1 MVVVKRLDPKYP
13 RLGYEVQKG
22 LMIDMPNGDGKAE
35 IIEAEDGSVTL
46 SERDGKYSVSLKNV
60 KLSEFV
66 EHDVRVDLKRG
77 PRANHLTLENVTID
91 GPTATIISHEGET
104 VISDTILSGHDY
116 IETSGQTIKH
126 SFIEDGTL
134 DRAKLINSSVERS
147 CVRESL
153 VKDSEVVNSDLD
165 GVTVTKDSTI
175 ELSDLIND
183 KVTNATV
190 GGVDYNWLD
199 VSWLG
204 DDRHFKDGYFVG
216 NGKHV
221 GQYNFDNGYVRV
233 ADEEAYVDGLAKLIV
248 YRDLPYAWDRDHYR
262 PSETLKERLE
272 DAWETAPEAYRNE
285 TLELTP
291 FLKDVIAP
299 PSLTDAEIAESFA
312 EDEAWREA
320 DDFVI
325 DESQFEVNSQNH
337 LQQ

>member
-22 LMIDMPNGDGKAE
+22 LMVDMPGGDGKAE
-35 IIEAEDGSVTL
+35 ITEAEDGSVTL

-60 KLSEFV
+60 QLSEFV

-91 GPTATIISHEGET
+91 GPTSTIINHEGEN
-104 VISDTILSGHDY
+104 VISDTVLSGHNY
-116 IETSGQTIKH
+116 IETSGQTIKD
-126 SFIEDGTL
+126 SFIDDGTL

-147 CVRESL
+147 CVRVSF

-175 ELSDLIND
+175 ELSDLIKD

-216 NGKHV
+216 NGKHA
-221 GQYNFDNGYVRV
+221 GQYNFDNGYVQV
-233 ADEEAYVDGLAKLIV
+233 ADEDVYVDSLANLIV
-248 YRDLPYAWDRDHYR
+248 HRDLPYAWDREHYR
-262 PSETLKERLE
+262 PSEALTERLE
-272 DAWETAPEAYRNE
+272 DAWESVPEVYRNE

-291 FLKDVIAP
+291 FLKEVIAP
-299 PSLTDAEIAESFA
+299 PALTAAEIERSFA
-312 EDEAWREA
+312 EDEAWHEA

-325 DESQFEVNSQNH
+325 DESQFEVD
-337 LQQ
+337 LQQGLQQ

>member
-1 MVVVKRLDPKYP
+1 MVTVKRLDPEYP
-13 RLGYEVQKG
+13 RLGYEIQKG
-22 LMIDMPNGDGKAE
+22 LVVDMPNGDGKAE
-35 IIEAEDGSVTL
+35 ITEKEDGTLTL
-46 SERDGKYSVSLKNV
+46 SERDGKYSVSFKNV
-60 KLSEFV
+60 QLSEFID
-66 EHDVRVDLKRG
+66 HDVRVDLKRG
-77 PRANHLTLENVTID
+77 PGDNHLTLKNVTIN
-91 GPTATIISHEGET
+91 GPTSTIISHEGEN
-104 VISDTILSGHDY
+104 VISDTILCGHNY

-126 SFIEDGTL
+126 SFIEDGML
-134 DRAKLINSSVERS
+134 DRVKLINSSVERS
-147 CVRESL
+147 CVRVSF

-175 ELSDLIND
+175 ELSDLIKD

-190 GGVDYNWLD
+190 GSVDYNWLD

-216 NGKHV
+216 NGKHA

-233 ADEEAYVDGLAKLIV
+233 ADEEAYVDSLAKLIV
-248 YRDLPYAWDRDHYR
+248 HRDLPYAWDREHYR

-272 DAWETAPEAYRNE
+272 DAWESVPEVYRNE

-299 PSLTDAEIAESFA
+299 APLTDAEIARSFD
-312 EDEAWREA
+312 EDDAWREA

-325 DESQFEVNSQNH
+325 DESQFEVNSQNY
-337 LQQ
+337 LQR

>member
-1 MVVVKRLDPKYP
+1 MVVVRRLDPEYP
-13 RLGYEVQKG
+13 RLGYEVQKE
-22 LMIDMPNGDGKAE
+22 LVVDMPLGDGKAT
-35 IIEAEDGSVTL
+35 ITEAEDGTLTL
-46 SERDGKYSVSLKNV
+46 SERDGKYSVTLKNV
-60 KLSEFV
+60 QLSEFV
-66 EHDVRVDLKRG
+66 EHNILVEIDRA
-77 PRANHLTLENVTID
+77 PEANHLVLEDLTID
-91 GPTATIISHEGET
+91 GPTATIISHEGEN
-104 VISDTILSGHDY
+104 VISDTILSGHNY

-147 CVRESL
+147 CVRVSL

-165 GVTVTKDSTI
+165 GVAVTKDSTI
-175 ELSDLIND
+175 ELSDLIKD

-216 NGKHV
+216 NGKHA
-221 GQYNFDNGYVRV
+221 GQYNFDNGYVQV
-233 ADEEAYVDGLAKLIV
+233 ADEDAYVDSLAKLIV
-248 YRDLPYAWDRDHYR
+248 HRDLPYAWDREHYR

-272 DAWETAPEAYRNE
+272 DAWESVPEAYRNE

-299 PSLTDAEIAESFA
+299 PPLTAAEIVKSF
-312 EDEAWREA
+312 DDDDAWREA
-320 DDFVI
+320 DDFEI
-325 DESQFEVNSQNH
+325 DESQFEVK
-337 LQQ
+337 LQQGLQQ